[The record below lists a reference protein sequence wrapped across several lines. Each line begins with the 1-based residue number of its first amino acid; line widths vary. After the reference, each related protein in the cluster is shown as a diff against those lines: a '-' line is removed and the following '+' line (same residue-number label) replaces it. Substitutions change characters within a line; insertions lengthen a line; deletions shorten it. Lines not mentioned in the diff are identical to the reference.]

1 MSTTQTTSKHTST
14 KTLTV
19 GMTVLLVAKGQT
31 IGGGEIIAINGRT
44 ITLAQVTEHCT
55 GADMAEPTFDHE
67 ELALDE
73 HIISRSLVAWE
84 I

>member
-1 MSTTQTTSKHTST
+1 MSTTQAAKHTST
-14 KTLTV
+14 KTLSA
-19 GMTVLLVAKGQT
+19 GMKVLLVSKGQT

-44 ITLAQVTEHCT
+44 ITLAQVTEHYT

>member
-1 MSTTQTTSKHTST
+1 MSTAQAAKHTST
-14 KTLTV
+14 KTLV
-19 GMTVLLVAKGQT
+19 AGMKVLLVSKGQT

-44 ITLAQVTEHCT
+44 ITLAQVAEHYT

-73 HIISRSLVAWE
+73 HIIGRSLVAWE
-84 I
+84 M